1 MTIISDLA
9 KSLNKFTMAKSPVIL
24 TAIAVTGTVTTAIL
38 ASQASF
44 KAAKLI
50 SDEEALRKEAQDLH
64 EIIPTEAKPIELDT
78 NEKIALVWT
87 LYIPAIGSGLTA
99 VCAMIA
105 ATQIG
110 NRRAAAAA
118 AAYSLSEK
126 AFGEYRE
133 KIVDKIGAKK
143 EEAVRADIAQDR
155 VNRQPVSTNQILMLN
170 DRDVLCYDQYSG
182 RYFSSDMETLRKA
195 ENTINR
201 QLLRETYGSLNDFYE
216 LVGLEVIQT
225 GEELGWTSDTD
236 LELGFHAVLADGE
249 RPCMAIEFSTAPKP
263 NYFKAH

>member
-9 KSLNKFTMAKSPVIL
+9 KSLNKFTMVKSPAIL
-24 TAIAVTGTVTTAIL
+24 TAIAVTGTVTTALL

-50 SDEEALRKEAQDLH
+50 ADEEVQRKESRELH
-64 EIIPTEAKPIELDT
+64 EIVPEDIAPIKMDT

-110 NRRAAAAA
+110 NRRTVAAA

-126 AFGEYRE
+126 AFGEYRG

-143 EEAVRADIAQDR
+143 EEAARVEIAQER
-155 VNRQPVSTNQILMLN
+155 VNSTPGAQIVMIN
-170 DRDVLCYDQYSG
+170 EGEVLCFDQYSG
-182 RYFSSDMETLRKA
+182 RYFKSDMETLKKA
-195 ENTINR
+195 QNDLNYKIIG
-201 QLLRETYGSLNDFYE
+201 QSYASLNDFYDN
-216 LVGLEVIQT
+216 VGLDYIPT
-225 GEELGWTSDTD
+225 GEELGWTTDTP
-236 LELGFHAVLADGE
+236 LELNFYTVMSADQ
-249 RPCMAIEFSTAPKP
+249 RPCIAFDFLASPKP